1 MTDADWRT
9 RARRAERRVA
19 AFDRALAAVAAE
31 LDLDRVLQLIVDQVR
46 TLSGARY
53 AALGLMAR
61 GGTIETFI
69 TSGISAGARA
79 RIGALPTGHGL
90 LGTLIRE
97 GRSIRVGDV
106 RRDPRSAGV
115 PPHHFEV
122 RGFLGV
128 PVLVRGRAVG
138 NLYLANRRDGRPFSA
153 ADQALVERFALHA
166 GIAID
171 NARLLDEVQRLAVMD
186 ERERIG
192 RELHDSVIQRLYGV
206 SLSLEDVP
214 ELVPEDPVDAR
225 RRVDDAIDA
234 LHGAII
240 EMRNFIYAL
249 RPVIPAPDDL
259 RRTLTGLGEETE
271 RRAEITVETRVD
283 DVPLSSH
290 AASELVAI
298 TRELLSNVT
307 RHSGGTHATVRVS
320 VAGDRVR
327 LRVADDGHGFDP
339 RGRRGSEQR
348 GLANIRDRA
357 TALGGRITIR
367 SGSGTGT
374 VVTVSVPAE
383 PAPRPMT

>member
-1 MTDADWRT
+1 
-9 RARRAERRVA
+9 
-19 AFDRALAAVAAE
+19 
-31 LDLDRVLQLIVDQVR
+31 
-46 TLSGARY
+46 
-53 AALGLMAR
+53 MAR

-106 RRDPRSAGV
+106 GRDPRSAGV